1 MVRVR
6 NGVAH
11 HKRVKRLLKRAKGY
25 RGQRSKNLRSAI
37 HTVLRAGAFAY
48 AHRRLRRRD
57 MRRLWI
63 TRISAG
69 VRAHGMNYSQFIH
82 ALNVAQVTLDRKS
95 LAEMAARD
103 PAAFEAL
110 VARVKPAT
118 AAA

>member
-1 MVRVR
+1 MVRVH

-11 HKRVKRLLKRAKGY
+11 HKRVKRLLKRATGY

-37 HTVLRAGAFAY
+37 PTVLRAGAFAY

-63 TRISAG
+63 TRISAA
-69 VRAHGMNYSQFIH
+69 VHERGMNYSAFIH
-82 ALNVAQVTLDRKS
+82 ALNQTQVKLDRKS

-103 PAAFEAL
+103 PAAFTAL
-110 VARVKPAT
+110 VERVKPTT